1 MRAWWLA
8 TMATKPRKDVVPSQG
23 GQPAQTPEMI
33 QALLT
38 EAKAKKL
45 ELLEQA
51 KRYHDS
57 HQLERFVPHE
67 KQQLFFDALQDTSLK
82 TFVLLAG
89 NRYGKTTAAVA
100 AAISLAQGRYPWVA
114 QPPSV
119 QLPQPASLQ
128 IHADTTFTVAYPP
141 DVHKQIEEAL
151 LPAALHGRIERAAEC
166 KQFLLGWKTQ
176 TLSDP
181 KKPKQQQILIART
194 FQNQKEL
201 KTFTQLCAAAPDPG
215 RLRWQPPIKI
225 RVLAEDMTALEQV
238 QLPKFR
244 QYVAPEWVAA
254 KKKNSFGIE
263 AHWIFQNGSVI
274 DFLTYQQASEMMEGW
289 DGYVVLYDEPPPRTH
304 YVANLRGLVDHSGIS
319 IFSMTPLKEPW
330 IADEIVNKADPTIWT
345 ITAAS
350 RENPHLKPGDIDS
363 FEAALTPDEKETR
376 MQGKFLH
383 LQGLVF
389 KDFKPAIHVVP
400 CQEPPRDSTVYVAID
415 THPRTEQ
422 ALIFMWVDRRGNQ
435 FVCHEIFKHG
445 TPEQVADWVIDFHK
459 TVHPIEQA
467 IIDPSSQGDT
477 NRGNSTFE
485 VIEDRLST
493 HGIPLDFGSKDLSSG
508 IQLMQDAF
516 KSRNGVASLFID
528 PHCTRL
534 IWELGRYV
542 WKDWKAG
549 GAKDRGELN
558 KPRDC
563 DDHEVENTRRL
574 VQLPAVYRSPNSA
587 ADIMSRNQWRPSDSD
602 AGY

>member
-1 MRAWWLA
+1 
-8 TMATKPRKDVVPSQG
+8 MATKQPRKDVVPSQG

-51 KRYHDS
+51 NRYHNA
-57 HQLERFVPHE
+57 HQLERFVPHT
-67 KQQLFFDALQDTSLK
+67 KQQLFFDALQDPSLK
-82 TFVLLAG
+82 AFVLLAG

-100 AAISLAQGRYPWVA
+100 AAISLAIGRYPWVP

-119 QLPQPASLQ
+119 QLPQPTSLQ
-128 IHADTTFTVAYPP
+128 MHSDNTFTVAYPAE
-141 DVHKQIEEAL
+141 VHKQIEEAL
-151 LPAALHGRIERAAEC
+151 LPAALHGRINHAAEC
-166 KQFLLGWKTQ
+166 KQFLMGWRP
-176 TLSDP
+176 LAVGDP
-181 KKPKQQQILIART
+181 KKPKQQQVLLART

-201 KTFTQLCAAAPDPG
+201 KTFTQLCAAPPDPG
-215 RLRWQPPIKI
+215 KLRWNPPIKI

-274 DFLTYQQASEMMEGW
+274 DFLTYQQDPAMMEGW
-289 DGYVVLYDEPPPRTH
+289 DGYVTLYDEPPPRPV

-350 RENPHLKPGDIDS
+350 RENPHLKSADIDS
-363 FEAALTPDEKETR
+363 FESALTPDERETR

-400 CQEPPRDSTVYVAID
+400 CQEPPRDSTVYAAID

-422 ALIFMWVDRRGNQ
+422 ALTFMWVDRRGNQ
-435 FVCHEIFKHG
+435 FVCHEIFRHG
-445 TPEQVADWVIDFHK
+445 SPEQVADWVIDFHK
-459 TVHPIEQA
+459 TIHPIEQA

-477 NRGNSTFE
+477 NRGKSTFE
-485 VIEDRLST
+485 VIEEKLAD
-493 HGIPLDFGSKDLSSG
+493 HGISLDFGSKDLSSG

-516 KSRNGVASLFID
+516 KSRNGVPSLFID

-549 GAKDRGELN
+549 GAKDKGELN
-558 KPRDC
+558 KPKDA
-563 DDHEVENTRRL
+563 DDHLIEDVRRL
-574 VQLPAVYRSPNSA
+574 IQLPAEYRSPRSVQDFQQQN
-587 ADIMSRNQWRPSDSD
+587 RYQPSDD
-602 AGY
+602 LAGY